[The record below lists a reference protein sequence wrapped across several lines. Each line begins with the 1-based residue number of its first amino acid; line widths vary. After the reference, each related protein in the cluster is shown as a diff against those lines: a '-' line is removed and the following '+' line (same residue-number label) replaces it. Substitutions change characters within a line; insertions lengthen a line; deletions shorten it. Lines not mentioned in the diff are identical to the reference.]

1 MKNISA
7 QLDTNVLGKLTYLP
21 SCMKMNVLQNKN
33 SVLVN
38 TEIPCDMFNVACLT
52 DSGTDL
58 EYIANSFHGL
68 PFALWV
74 GFGNNHEKQ
83 KLEKFG
89 LQNPEIESGMY
100 ADITK
105 MSKIS
110 DCKIL
115 HISQVTD
122 LISLRDF
129 IEVYGKI
136 IPADKNSIEQFYLSA
151 SPFIL
156 EKQSSLKLFI
166 GYVNHQPVATGALF
180 LHADVAGVWDV
191 TTLPEF
197 RKMGIATSMVRHALF
212 YARDEHNCQMGV
224 LTATK
229 SGERVYR
236 RIGFRKIKEFFVF
249 NIFPQKLHPTRK
261 NIVTLNRG

>member
-1 MKNISA
+1 MKNISD
-7 QLDTNVLGKLTYLP
+7 QLDTNILEKLTYLP
-21 SCMKMNVLQNKN
+21 RCMRMNVLQNKN

-38 TEIPCDMFNVACLT
+38 TGIPCDMFNVACLT
-52 DSGTDL
+52 DSDTDL
-58 EYIANSFHGL
+58 EYIANSFHCL
-68 PFALWV
+68 PFALWI

-122 LISLRDF
+122 LISLQDF
-129 IEVYGKI
+129 VEVYKKLL
-136 IPADKNSIEQFYLSA
+136 PTDAKAIEQFYLSA

-156 EKQSSLKLFI
+156 KKTSPLKLFV
-166 GYVNHQPVATGALF
+166 GYVNQQPAATGALF

-191 TTLPEF
+191 TTLPDF
-197 RKMGIATSMVRHALF
+197 RNMGIATNMVRYSLFHAHDMHG
-212 YARDEHNCQMGV
+212 YRTGV

-229 SGERVYR
+229 SGEKVYR
-236 RIGFRKIKEFFVF
+236 KLGFQKLKEFFVF
-249 NIFPQKLHPTRK
+249 N
-261 NIVTLNRG
+261 VSE